1 MDISLTVSLMQ
12 GQMGTVIERAVSAA
26 VETVLGE
33 MLKVVGIKFDEL
45 KREVAA
51 KEKETEGIRQM
62 LDISRSQMKT
72 MRKYM
77 NALGAR
83 QQEHSATYRTN
94 QSTAFGHSDPHRP
107 HGSSAAASEAAQS
120 SGLPQPQRRTV
131 TNTHI
136 GITNGNVQSRNQIT
150 IALPFDN
157 LAGSSQPSE
166 NIIRATSS
174 SFDSHDDLTAT
185 VSQALEGPSL
195 ITTVSAIN
203 SSSEHLEPLKEEP
216 LAPLDPEVSDESQ
229 RREEE
234 EECLAEWT
242 IITQPPETSTDP
254 GDQPVLS
261 PPRTDGAD
269 CFATTAAGSAQPPSQ
284 FLSQPRLQVKEEEA
298 EVDIICIKQ
307 EPEDV
312 ESLLFNLAAEV
323 LNAQGNLLD
332 RHTQGSLLDCHRTV
346 ASQGQSDRTVA
357 SQGQSVRTVASQG
370 QRDRTV
376 PSQGQRDRTVPSQGQ
391 RERTV
396 PSQSQ
401 RTLTEHTVFSS
412 ASPCTYGLSQPVMSM
427 SRGVAPRPMVRPW
440 PKDLSLYE
448 EFKMRRTELRRR
460 SQTRRREMEKNL
472 PQPLL
477 ADLVKE
483 RREKTR
489 LRVARWRAKRKMQ
502 ACLLTQMSKTQHQ
515 AGPGLGQGNSG
526 LGNHSPISH
535 HTQHKTTGPTQAQ
548 QRNHAA
554 VSQSNHSFLYNR
566 SQCETGAGHVDPL
579 HFNSSSLMPGQR
591 GGHNMVEPV
600 MQPAV
605 MSSSQQGLSL
615 TDSELYQ

>member
-12 GQMGTVIERAVSAA
+12 GQMGTVIERAVSVA

-51 KEKETEGIRQM
+51 KEKETESIRQM

-77 NALGAR
+77 NTLGAR
-83 QQEHSATYRTN
+83 QQEHSATYQTN

-107 HGSSAAASEAAQS
+107 HCSSAAASEAAQS
-120 SGLPQPQRRTV
+120 SGLSQPQRRTV
-131 TNTHI
+131 TNTNI
-136 GITNGNVQSRNQIT
+136 PITNGNVQSRNQIT
-150 IALPFDN
+150 IALPSDN
-157 LAGSSQPSE
+157 LARSSQPSE
-166 NIIRATSS
+166 NIIRATSSSS

-185 VSQALEGPSL
+185 VSQALESPSL
-195 ITTVSAIN
+195 ITPVSEIN

-216 LAPLDPEVSDESQ
+216 PAPLDPEVSDESQ

-234 EECLAEWT
+234 EESQAEWT

-254 GDQPVLS
+254 GDQQVLS

-269 CFATTAAGSAQPPSQ
+269 CFATMAAGSAQPQ
-284 FLSQPRLQVKEEEA
+284 LQVKEEEA
-298 EVDIICIKQ
+298 EVEIICIKQ

-323 LNAQGNLLD
+323 LNSQGNLLD

-346 ASQGQSDRTVA
+346 
-357 SQGQSVRTVASQG
+357 
-370 QRDRTV
+370 
-376 PSQGQRDRTVPSQGQ
+376 PSQGQ

-396 PSQSQ
+396 PSQGQ

-412 ASPCTYGLSQPVMSM
+412 ASPCSYGLSQPVVSV

-489 LRVARWRAKRKMQ
+489 LRVARWRAKRKLQ
-502 ACLLTQMSKTQHQ
+502 ACQLTQMSQTQHQ
-515 AGPGLGQGNSG
+515 AGPGLGQGTSG
-526 LGNHSPISH
+526 LENHSPISQ
-535 HTQHKTTGPTQAQ
+535 HTQHKTTGRTQTQ
-548 QRNHAA
+548 QRNHTAI
-554 VSQSNHSFLYNR
+554 SQSQYNTSFLYNR
-566 SQCETGAGHVDPL
+566 SHCETGAGNINYPPL
-579 HFNSSSLMPGQR
+579 QFNSSSLMLGQH

-600 MQPAV
+600 MI
-605 MSSSQQGLSL
+605 SSSQQGLSL